1 MSYAEW
7 GYDIYTIDEGFIKEV
22 AEKEYMELDE
32 LIDGNWFLLAQ
43 SRTANEDAPDAC
55 YMSELID
62 SLETEDSADEV
73 YEKIMDTFQ
82 LLQEKVEK
90 STGMVVDLFAS
101 IADLRNC
108 DIDYDDYFFVAKN
121 LYIVNPEISKEAKEK
136 IHRRNVVEGG

>member
-1 MSYAEW
+1 
-7 GYDIYTIDEGFIKEV
+7 
-22 AEKEYMELDE
+22 
-32 LIDGNWFLLAQ
+32 
-43 SRTANEDAPDAC
+43 
-55 YMSELID
+55 MSELID

-73 YEKIMDTFQ
+73 YEKIMNTFQ

-121 LYIVNPEISKEAKEK
+121 LYIINPEISKEAKEK
-136 IHRRNVVEGG
+136 IYRKNVVEGG